1 MEDGVF
7 FFAMKLASSLA
18 IVGIISWIL
27 YIYGNLW
34 YKSQSIRRK
43 LQIQG
48 IRGPPSSSFLHGNLP
63 DMQRI
68 KAQSSSSKDND
79 QFLAYDYSAALFP
92 YFQHWRKQYGLVYTY
107 STGMKQHLYV
117 NEPELVREMN
127 QCITLNLGKPSYIT
141 NKLSPMLGNGILR
154 ANGNSWAQQ
163 RKLVA
168 AEFFMDKVKVMV
180 GLMIESAQPLLLK
193 WEQLIE
199 DQGGVTAEVKVD
211 ADLRGFSADVISR
224 VCFGHSYSKGKEV
237 FLKLRSI
244 QKIMSNHGFLFDK
257 SGFLDKLKF
266 RTKKQNEISNLE
278 KEIESLIWELVE
290 ERKREC
296 STEKDLMQL
305 LLEAAMSDQSLGKD
319 FSKQFIVDNC
329 KNIYFAGHETT
340 AVAASWCLMLLALY
354 PEWQTRIRTEVAQHC
369 PNGIPDADSLPLLK
383 TVTMVIQEVL
393 RLYPPAAFVSREAYE
408 DVQIGNLNVPKGVC
422 LWTLI
427 PTLHRDPEIWGPDSN
442 EFKPERFSEGV
453 SKAIKFPQAYVPF
466 GIGSRLCVGKNF
478 AMVELKVVLALIV
491 SKFSFSLSPSYKH
504 SPAYNMIVEPE
515 HGVYILIQKN

>member
-1 MEDGVF
+1 MEEVIIFG
-7 FFAMKLASSLA
+7 MKLAFSLA
-18 IVGIISWIL
+18 LVGILSWIF
-27 YIYGNLW
+27 YIYGTLW
-34 YKSQSIRRK
+34 YKSQRVRRK
-43 LQIQG
+43 LRMQG
-48 IRGPPSSSFLHGNLP
+48 IRGPPPSSFLHGNLP

-68 KAQSSSSKDND
+68 TSQASNISKDND

-117 NEPELVREMN
+117 NEPDLVREMN

-141 NKLSPMLGNGILR
+141 NKLAPMLGNGILR
-154 ANGNSWAQQ
+154 ANGQSWAQQ

-168 AEFFMDKVKVMV
+168 AEFFMDKVKGMV
-180 GLMIESAQPLLLK
+180 GLMIEAAQPLLLK
-193 WEQLIE
+193 WEQIIE
-199 DQGGVTAEVKVD
+199 DQGGAKAEVKVD

-244 QKIMSNHGFLFDK
+244 QKIMSNHGFLFRQT
-257 SGFLDKLKF
+257 GFLEKLKF
-266 RTKKQNEISNLE
+266 RTKKQDEISSLE
-278 KEIESLIWELVE
+278 SEIESLIWELVE

-296 STEKDLMQL
+296 SSEKDLMQL
-305 LLEAAMSDQSLGKD
+305 LLEAAMGDQSLGKD

-340 AVAASWCLMLLALY
+340 AVAASWSLMLLALY
-354 PEWQTRIRTEVAQHC
+354 PEWQDRIRTEVAQHC

-383 TVTMVIQEVL
+383 TVSMVIQEVL

-408 DVQIGNLNVPKGVC
+408 DIQIGNLNVPKGVC

-466 GIGSRLCVGKNF
+466 GIGTRLCVGKNF

-504 SPAYNMIVEPE
+504 SPAYNMIVEPG
-515 HGVYILIQKN
+515 HGVYLLIQKN